1 MAYATLPCS
10 ALLCCLCL
18 RKRAE
23 YQSHLPCFCVL
34 CVFFGPFFAD
44 NSFHSSLIVIRRLL
58 ACRFASPSHEI
69 VFALTSHSHSMTS
82 SALLI
87 RFAIFRALDIYST
100 NSVNI
105 VFLAGGQVSCDQS
118 PS

>member
-1 MAYATLPCS
+1 MFSITVLP
-10 ALLCCLCL
+10 LLE
-18 RKRAE
+18 KEGRASE
-23 YQSHLPCFCVL
+23 SSSLFFCG
-34 CVFFGPFFAD
+34 FFFRPFFAD

-58 ACRFASPSHEI
+58 PCRFASPSHEI
-69 VFALTSHSHSMTS
+69 VFALMSHSHSMTS

-100 NSVNI
+100 NSVNT
-105 VFLAGGQVSCDQS
+105 VFLAGSQVSCDQS